1 MKTPACAALILL
13 GTTAVAAPRP
23 LTDSEQA
30 VLNFGFATQLGS
42 GIYSLSG
49 RTLQVYRLPVG
60 YSLPAP
66 EDARARLRFTLP
78 VTIGFLDFEARD
90 VIDTGLPQRLDTYSV
105 VPGLELDYAVTE
117 SWHLEP
123 FGEAGIARDTSTDV
137 DQRVYSLGLRSRY
150 DLQNGAT
157 GWQGYA
163 ELVHTAVEDVRL
175 GDTDDFV
182 RLRLGATARRPFVAE
197 GAGRTSSRT
206 ASRRSIRMRLPGLP
220 AKDPATATFST
231 RSASRSGRPASC
243 ACGASL
249 CRASGSAIA
258 SALISRCTASCS
270 ARRTEDPSWIAATGW
285 LSGTACPP

>member
-150 DLQNGAT
+150 DLQQGAT
-157 GWQGYA
+157 SWQGYA

-197 GAGRTSSRT
+197 GAGRRPDFLAYGFAEVYTDAPAGPAGEGSRDGDVQYEVGFT
-206 ASRRSIRMRLPGLP
+206 LG
-220 AKDPATATFST
+220 
-231 RSASRSGRPASC
+231 
-243 ACGASL
+243 
-249 CRASGSAIA
+249 
-258 SALISRCTASCS
+258 
-270 ARRTEDPSWIAATGW
+270 ATGKLRLW
-285 LSGTACPP
+285 RIPLPRIGFGYRFGADLAVYRIVLGSPY